1 MEKDLYRDE
10 FEQMLKDTSEEF
22 RMYPSR
28 KVWHSIYNDFHP
40 DRKWPSLTVCLVL
53 VTSILY
59 VGISNNNTISKN
71 SKNLLVSTNPADNS
85 SFIETNKGTRFSS
98 PESANLAANANKK
111 FLNKTNSTTVIN
123 LLDNVFEDE
132 DNTTLDKEN
141 NLPLSDSKQKS
152 ASLNQ
157 EKENP
162 YFLINVLADNLQKED
177 TSKENLILD
186 LLKPS
191 LPIDAGNLNVQDLD
205 LSTVK
210 ESHTDL
216 NNSPN
221 LEKAK
226 IVNITQA
233 QEIVTFNTETSDFLS
248 GNQIA
253 NNKLNNES
261 LESIVSYTKTI
272 SLDEKEWLED
282 FAFHNKKNR
291 DKWKSHLSV
300 QYYITPSLGYRELFK
315 NNDFVPANGGLLLR
329 TSSTDIIS
337 QQAAVNLETGAVLLF
352 DLNKKLNFKT
362 GIQFNLTNYVTN
374 AHKLQHPSQT
384 TVLMNDLNNNTIMPV
399 AYNSFH
405 GNVLGSNL
413 NSLNNKTYQVSIPIG
428 LNYKLMGTDKVKWY
442 VGGTVQPTFIT
453 GGNVYLISAD
463 NKNFVQDPSMLRT
476 WNMNSSL
483 ETFASINT
491 ASGININIGPQFRY
505 QLLSSYSKRYT
516 YTEKL
521 YNVGIKL
528 GMTKKL

>member
-28 KVWHSIYNDFHP
+28 KVWHSIYNGFHP

-71 SKNLLVSTNPADNS
+71 SKNLLISTNPTDNS
-85 SFIETNKGTRFSS
+85 SFKETVKGTRFSF
-98 PESANLAANANKK
+98 PESANSSAKANNR
-111 FLNKTNSTTVIN
+111 FLNKTNNTTIIN
-123 LLDNVFEDE
+123 LWDNVSDDA
-132 DNTTLDKEN
+132 DNTTLNREN
-141 NLPLSDSKQKS
+141 NLPSSDSKQKH
-152 ASLNQ
+152 ANLGQ
-157 EKENP
+157 EKKNP
-162 YFLINVLADNLQKED
+162 DFLIDVPADNVQKENV
-177 TSKENLILD
+177 SKENLILD

-191 LPIDAGNLNVQDLD
+191 LPKDAGNFNVQALN

-210 ESHTDL
+210 EFGTGL
-216 NNSPN
+216 NESPN

-226 IVNITQA
+226 IINIIQA
-233 QEIVTFNTETSDFLS
+233 QEILTSNNETSDFS
-248 GNQIA
+248 NGDQIV
-253 NNKLNNES
+253 NNKPNNET
-261 LESIVSYTKTI
+261 LESIVSSTKTV
-272 SLDEKEWLED
+272 SPDEKEWLED

-291 DKWKSHLSV
+291 NKWKSHLSV

-315 NNDFVPANGGLLLR
+315 NNIFVPANGGLILR
-329 TSSTDIIS
+329 TSGTDVIS
-337 QQAAVNLETGAVLLF
+337 QQAAINLEAGAVLLF
-352 DLNKKLNFKT
+352 DLNKRLGFKT

-428 LNYKLMGTDKVKWY
+428 INYKLMGSDKVKWY

-463 NKNFVQDPSMLRT
+463 NKNFVKDPSMLRT
-476 WNMNSSL
+476 WNMNSSI
-483 ETFASINT
+483 ETFASIKT

-505 QLLSSYSKRYT
+505 QILSSYSKRYT

-528 GMTKKL
+528 GITKKL